1 MTWPWYATILYVV
14 VFAFFVMLWVRF
26 VLDWVQNFARDWR
39 PRGPVLLVAEGA
51 YSITD
56 PPLRA
61 IRRLI
66 PPVRIGAF
74 QLDIAFMVLFLACL
88 LALNVIPM
96 L

>member
-1 MTWPWYATILYVV
+1 MAWYAAILYVV
-14 VFAFFVMLWVRF
+14 AFAFFVMLWIRL
-26 VLDWVQNFARDWR
+26 VLSWVQHFAQDWR

-51 YSITD
+51 YTITD

-66 PPVRIGAF
+66 PPLRIGAL
-74 QLDIAFMVLFLACL
+74 QLDVAFMVLFFACL
-88 LALNVIPM
+88 LALDFIPM